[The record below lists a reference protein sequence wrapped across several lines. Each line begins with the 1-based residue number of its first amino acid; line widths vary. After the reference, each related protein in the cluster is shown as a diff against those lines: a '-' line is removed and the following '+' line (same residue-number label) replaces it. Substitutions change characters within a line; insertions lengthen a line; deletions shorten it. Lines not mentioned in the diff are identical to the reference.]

1 MSSTLMSPCL
11 FKLHFSTFYKY
22 ISSECCLF
30 VSTDFPNCWMQDV
43 KSSVSFPH
51 NYVDICT

>member
-22 ISSECCLF
+22 ISSEYCLF
-30 VSTDFPNCWMQDV
+30 VSTDFPNSWMQDV

-51 NYVDICT
+51 NYIDICT